1 MFHVFNSYCFI
12 KARCLEGSWR
22 CQWEFC
28 VDRNFGT
35 WLVIEKMIDVRWN
48 TEALICWSVQN
59 QFDTGPVG
67 RDQHEEK
74 KNGHLSP
81 GTYKLATWTNRLHNI
96 LMHLAST
103 AASKITIHRLWN
115 ETPFTLF
122 MLHAWL
128 SAKKASH
135 IGTTICQGEE
145 PLAQW

>member
-1 MFHVFNSYCFI
+1 MFPVFNSCCFI
-12 KARCLEGSWR
+12 KPCCPEGSWWGQQES
-22 CQWEFC
+22 CG
-28 VDRNFGT
+28 DRDFGT
-35 WLVIEKMIDVRWN
+35 WLIIEKMIDVSKN
-48 TEALICWSVQN
+48 TEALIGWSVQK
-59 QFDTGPVG
+59 QSDTGPVG

-74 KNGHLSP
+74 KYGHLSP
-81 GTYKLATWTNRLHNI
+81 GTYKLATWTNRLHDI

-128 SAKKASH
+128 SAKKASR

-145 PLAQW
+145 PLAPW